1 MNNIYQDIAERTNGD
16 IYIGVVGPVRSG
28 KSTFVKNFME
38 RMILPSIADK
48 NEKQRAIDELPQSAD
63 GKIIMTTQPKFV
75 PNNAVRLTLD
85 DKATA
90 NVRLIDCVGYLID
103 GAEGH
108 LEGDKARLV
117 NTPWSTE
124 PIPFERVAEI
134 GTQKVVGEH
143 STIAVVV
150 TTDGSIGD
158 ITRQSYIPA
167 EERVVRELKN
177 AGKPFVV
184 LLNCKY
190 PEDERAKELAAS
202 LQEKYGVSVM
212 PINILNADGKQ
223 MEEVLRCILKE
234 FPVRRIAVNLP
245 KWMRALDKEN
255 KVILNIID
263 RLKERAVSVEKM
275 KDADSVLEGFAD
287 CDFIENARVD
297 SLDMGRGV
305 VNCVLEP
312 KSDLFFN
319 VLSEQA
325 QMDISDEYSLMSFV
339 TASAYAKSRFEA
351 MKDALDEA
359 DANGYGIVYPQVDK
373 MSLNEPEMVKQ
384 GNIYGVRL
392 KATSPSYHIVKV
404 DVATEVSPM
413 VGTEQQSKYLLD
425 EYKQN
430 PQAIWNTNMFGKT
443 MAGLAKEGLEGKC
456 SGVPVEIKQKLCK
469 TLNKIVN
476 ENRGGL
482 ICLLL

>member
-38 RMILPSIADK
+38 KLILPEIADK
-48 NEKQRAIDELPQSAD
+48 NEKKRAIDELPQSAD

-75 PNNAVRLTLD
+75 PNTAVRLSLD
-85 DKATA
+85 DKSMA
-90 NVRLIDCVGYLID
+90 NVRLIDCVGYLVD

-117 NTPWSTE
+117 NTPWSSE
-124 PIPFERVAEI
+124 PMPFEKAAEI
-134 GTQKVVGEH
+134 GTQKVAAEH

-150 TTDGSIGD
+150 TTDGSIGG
-158 ITRQSYIPA
+158 ISRQSYIPA
-167 EERVVRELKN
+167 EERVVRELKA
-177 AGKPFVV
+177 AGKPFVI
-184 LLNCKY
+184 LLNCVS
-190 PEDERAKELAAS
+190 PGDGGSRELAMT
-202 LQEKYGVSVM
+202 LQEKYGVTVM

-223 MEEVLRCILKE
+223 MEEVLRCVLQE
-234 FPVRRIAVNLP
+234 FPARQIAINLP
-245 KWMRALDKEN
+245 KWMRALDKDN
-255 KVILNIID
+255 TVIADIIE
-263 RLKERAVSVEKM
+263 RLKNGSSSVCKM
-275 KDADSVLEGFAD
+275 KDANQINAAFDG
-287 CDFIENARVD
+287 CDFIEK
-297 SLDMGRGV
+297 SELQSIDMGKGV
-305 VNCVLEP
+305 ISYAVGP
-312 KSDLFFN
+312 KSDLFFRI
-319 VLSEQA
+319 LSEQA
-325 QMDISDEYSLMSFV
+325 QMDISDEFSLMSFV
-339 TASAYAKSRFEA
+339 TASAYAKNRFDA

-373 MSLNEPEMVKQ
+373 MSLDEPEMVKQ
-384 GNIYGVRL
+384 GNLYGVRL

-404 DVATEVSPM
+404 NVATEVSPM
-413 VGTEQQSKYLLD
+413 VGTEQQSKYLLE

-430 PQAIWNTNMFGKT
+430 PDAIWHTNMFGKT

-456 SGVPVEIKQKLCK
+456 YAMPTEIKQKLSK
-469 TLNKIVN
+469 TVNKIVN

>member
-1 MNNIYQDIAERTNGD
+1 MNNIYQDISERTNGD

-38 RMILPSIADK
+38 KLILPNITNK
-48 NEKQRAIDELPQSAD
+48 NDRKRATDELPQSAD

-75 PNNAVRLTLD
+75 PNNAVRLSLD

-90 NVRLIDCVGYLID
+90 NVRLIDCVGYLIE

-124 PIPFERVAEI
+124 PIPFEKAAEI
-134 GTQKVVGEH
+134 GTQKVAAEH

-150 TTDGSIGD
+150 TTDGSIGE
-158 ITRQSYIPA
+158 IPRQNYLSA
-167 EERVVRELKN
+167 EERVVRELKQ
-177 AGKPFVV
+177 AGKPFVLV
-184 LLNCKY
+184 LNCKK
-190 PEDERAKELAAS
+190 PLDAKAQELAAT
-202 LQEKYGVSVM
+202 LQEKYSVAVL
-212 PINILNADGKQ
+212 PLNALEATAAQ
-223 MEEVLRCILKE
+223 LEEVLQAILRE
-234 FPVRRIAVNLP
+234 FPVRRLAINLP
-245 KWMRALDKEN
+245 TWMRALSTDN
-255 KVILNIID
+255 KVIVDILDKIKAHSGQIN
-263 RLKERAVSVEKM
+263 KM
-275 KDADSVLEGFAD
+275 KDADRLPEAFGECTYLESAQ
-287 CDFIENARVD
+287 IEN
-297 SLDMGRGV
+297 LDMGSGIAT
-305 VNCVLEP
+305 CTLTP
-312 KSDLFFN
+312 KQELFFQ
-319 VLSEQA
+319 VLSEEA
-325 QMDISDEYSLMSFV
+325 QMDITDEYTLMSFV
-339 TASAYAKSRFEA
+339 TAAAYAKSRFEA

-359 DANGYGIVYPQVDK
+359 DANGYGIVYPQMDK
-373 MSLNEPEMVKQ
+373 MELNEPEMVKQ

-392 KATSPSYHIVKV
+392 KATSPSYHIVRV
-404 DVATEVSPM
+404 DVSTEVSPM
-413 VGTEQQSKYLLD
+413 VGTEQQSQYLLA

-456 SGVPVEIKQKLCK
+456 SAVPIEIKQKVAR
-469 TLNKIVN
+469 TLGKIVN

>member
-1 MNNIYQDIAERTNGD
+1 MNNIYQDISERTNGD

-38 RMILPSIADK
+38 KLILPNIADK
-48 NEKQRAIDELPQSAD
+48 HDRKRATDELPQSAD

-75 PNNAVRLTLD
+75 PNNAVRLSLD
-85 DKATA
+85 DKAMA
-90 NVRLIDCVGYLID
+90 NVRLIDCVGYLIE

-124 PIPFERVAEI
+124 PIPFEKAAEI
-134 GTQKVVGEH
+134 GTQKVAAEH
-143 STIAVVV
+143 STIAVVI
-150 TTDGSIGD
+150 TTDGSIGE
-158 ITRQSYIPA
+158 IPRQNYVAA
-167 EERVVRELKN
+167 EERVVKELKL
-177 AGKPFVV
+177 AGKPFIVV
-184 LLNCKY
+184 LNCKK
-190 PEDERAKELAAS
+190 PNDERCKELAAT
-202 LQEKYGVSVM
+202 LQEKYGVSVL
-212 PINILNADGKQ
+212 PLNVLDASGAQ
-223 MEEVLRCILKE
+223 MEEVLHGILKE
-234 FPVRRIAVNLP
+234 FPVRRITVNLP
-245 KWMRALDKEN
+245 TWMRALSTDN
-255 KVILNIID
+255 KVIVDILDKIKVHSAQIN
-263 RLKERAVSVEKM
+263 KM
-275 KDADSVLEGFAD
+275 KDADKLPSAFEDCGYLAD
-287 CDFIENARVD
+287 AQIE

-305 VNCVLEP
+305 ASCTLTP
-312 KSDLFFN
+312 KQDLFFQ
-319 VLSEQA
+319 VLSEEA
-325 QMDISDEYSLMSFV
+325 QMDITDEYSLMSFV
-339 TASAYAKSRFEA
+339 TAAAYAKSRFEA

-359 DANGYGIVYPQVDK
+359 DANGYGIVYPQMDK
-373 MSLNEPEMVKQ
+373 MELNEPEMVKQ

-392 KATSPSYHIVKV
+392 KATSPSYHIVRV

-413 VGTEQQSKYLLD
+413 VGTEQQSQYLLA

-456 SGVPVEIKQKLCK
+456 SSMPIEIKQKIAR
-469 TLNKIVN
+469 TLGKIVN

>member
-1 MNNIYQDIAERTNGD
+1 MNNIYQDISERTNGD

-38 RMILPSIADK
+38 KLILPNITNK
-48 NEKQRAIDELPQSAD
+48 NEKKRATDELPQSAD

-75 PNNAVRLTLD
+75 PNTAVRLSLD

-90 NVRLIDCVGYLID
+90 NVRLIDCVGYLIE

-124 PIPFERVAEI
+124 PIPFEKAAEI
-134 GTQKVVGEH
+134 GTQKVAAEH

-150 TTDGSIGD
+150 TTDGSIGE
-158 ITRQSYIPA
+158 IPRQNYVSA
-167 EERVVRELKN
+167 EERVVKELKL

-184 LLNCKY
+184 VLNCKK
-190 PEDERAKELAAS
+190 PNDERCTELAAT
-202 LQEKYGVSVM
+202 LQEKYGVSVL
-212 PINILNADGKQ
+212 PVNVLNADATQLEG
-223 MEEVLRCILKE
+223 VLKAILAE
-234 FPVRRIAVNLP
+234 FPVRRLAVDLP
-245 KWMRALDKEN
+245 TWMRALSADNKIIVDILDKIKAHSAQIN
-255 KVILNIID
+255 
-263 RLKERAVSVEKM
+263 KM
-275 KDADSVLEGFAD
+275 KDADKLAAAFAD
-287 CDFIENARVD
+287 CDYLTSAEIQ
-297 SLDMGRGV
+297 SLDMGSGV
-305 VNCVLEP
+305 ATCALTP
-312 KSDLFFN
+312 KQELFFQ
-319 VLSEQA
+319 VLSEEA
-325 QMDISDEYSLMSFV
+325 QMEISDEYSLMSFV
-339 TASAYAKSRFEA
+339 TAASYAKNRYEA

-359 DANGYGIVYPQVDK
+359 DANGYGIVYPQMDK

-392 KATSPSYHIVKV
+392 KATSPSYHIIRV

-413 VGTEQQSKYLLD
+413 VGTEQQSQYLLA

-456 SGVPVEIKQKLCK
+456 SSVPVEIKQKVGR
-469 TLNKIVN
+469 TLSKIVN

>member
-1 MNNIYQDIAERTNGD
+1 MNKIYQDIVERTNGD

-28 KSTFVKNFME
+28 KSTFVTSFME
-38 RMILPSIADK
+38 KMILPSITDK
-48 NEKQRAIDELPQSAD
+48 NERARAIDELPQSAD

-75 PNNAVRLTLD
+75 PNTAVKLSLD
-85 DKATA
+85 DKSTA

-108 LEGDKARLV
+108 IDGGKSRLV

-124 PIPFERVAEI
+124 PISFEKAAEI
-134 GTQKVVGEH
+134 GTQKVAAEH

-158 ITRQSYIPA
+158 IPRKSYVPA
-167 EERVVRELKN
+167 EERVVRELKL
-177 AGKPFVV
+177 AGKPFVIV
-184 LLNCKY
+184 LNCKH
-190 PEDERAKELAAS
+190 PNDDGVKELAGA
-202 LQEKYGVSVM
+202 LKEKYGVEVI
-212 PINILNADGKQ
+212 PLDVINANSEKL
-223 MEEVLRCILKE
+223 EEVLKAILGE
-234 FPVRRIAVNLP
+234 FSVRRIAVDLP
-245 KWMRALDKEN
+245 SWMRALSQDN
-255 KVILNIID
+255 SVIANIIERIKNGSANVD
-263 RLKERAVSVEKM
+263 RM
-275 KDADSVLEGFAD
+275 KDVVKLTDIFDD
-287 CDFIENARVD
+287 CDFVD
-297 SLDMGRGV
+297 ECGVAEMDMGKGV
-305 VNCVLEP
+305 VNFAIKP
-312 KSDLFFN
+312 KADLFFKI
-319 VLSEQA
+319 LSAEA
-325 QMDISDEYSLMSFV
+325 QMDINDEYSLMSFV
-339 TASAYAKSRFEA
+339 TASAFAKRRYEA

-359 DANGYGIVYPQVDK
+359 DANGYGIVYPQMDK

-384 GNIYGVRL
+384 GSIYGVRL
-392 KATSPSYHIVKV
+392 KATSPSYHIVRV

-413 VGTEQQSKYLLD
+413 VGTEQQSQYLLA

-456 SGVPVEIKQKLCK
+456 SGVPIEIKQKLVK
-469 TLNKIVN
+469 TIGRIVN

>member
-48 NEKQRAIDELPQSAD
+48 NEKQRAVDELPQSAD

-124 PIPFERVAEI
+124 PIPFERAAEI
-134 GTQKVVGEH
+134 GTQKVAGEH

>member
-124 PIPFERVAEI
+124 PIPFERAAEI
-134 GTQKVVGEH
+134 GTQKVAGEH

>member
-48 NEKQRAIDELPQSAD
+48 NEKQRAVDELPQSAD

-124 PIPFERVAEI
+124 PIPFERAAEI
-134 GTQKVVGEH
+134 GTQKVAGEH

-275 KDADSVLEGFAD
+275 EDADSVLEGFAD

>member
-124 PIPFERVAEI
+124 PIPFERAAEI

-373 MSLNEPEMVKQ
+373 VSLNEPEMVKQ